1 MQPTAVRCRFQ
12 SRRPLLS
19 FRANKDYY
27 KGNRQS
33 ALPGHRTGAPGVHV
47 NNRPGYKL
55 LDSRVRV
62 FVAPPIQDIL
72 DSPLKP
78 YVEARTPPK
87 AKAKQGVFRDMPD
100 GGMNPAYFL
109 KTARKYHLER
119 FEEMRTRDRERTQSS
134 STAVATTP

>member
-1 MQPTAVRCRFQ
+1 MQPTAVRLRLQ
-12 SRRPLLS
+12 PRRPLLS

-47 NNRPGYKL
+47 NRRVGYKL
-55 LDSRVRV
+55 LESRVRV

-72 DSPLKP
+72 ESPLKP
-78 YVEARTPPK
+78 YVEPRTRPK
-87 AKAKQGVFRDMPD
+87 QKQGVFSDMPD

-109 KTARKYHLER
+109 QTARKYHLER
-119 FEEMRTRDRERTQSS
+119 AQQQQQNAVVP
-134 STAVATTP
+134 TA